1 MLPPVRNTHGTGS
14 SGLRALG
21 RRSQFAPGGT
31 AGPSRRYSP
40 AEILANSC
48 VGQAFGRLKV
58 GFMTFRLAA
67 GAALCAAVITA
78 AGCSTGASANH
89 PSAAAGQSQVE
100 SAAHAISLAAVQAK
114 NVSSYSAT
122 VQIQSTGSA
131 ASTISGTVQMQ
142 MKPSLLIHQKL
153 NITGRGPSVDG
164 GLEAVL
170 TSDTVFLKMS
180 SLGRLLGKPW
190 IKMSI
195 AALSR
200 VSGVNL
206 GQLIQQ
212 AQGNNPFAQAQM
224 LAAAKDVHQVGTQ
237 VINGVQTTEYTGTY
251 SVATG
256 LNNVVPSQRAQVRQ
270 YMKAAGITSIQFHTW
285 IDAQHHVRKMTLL
298 ASGNSIRETI
308 VYVITMINQPVHVR
322 FPAASQ
328 LARVP
333 NLP

>member
-1 MLPPVRNTHGTGS
+1 
-14 SGLRALG
+14 
-21 RRSQFAPGGT
+21 
-31 AGPSRRYSP
+31 
-40 AEILANSC
+40 

-67 GAALCAAVITA
+67 VAALCAAVITA

-89 PSAAAGQSQVE
+89 PAGAARQSQE
-100 SAAHAISLAAVQAK
+100 SGSPAQAISLAAVQAK
-114 NVSSYSAT
+114 NVSSYAAT

-308 VYVITMINQPVHVR
+308 VYVITMINQPVHVQ